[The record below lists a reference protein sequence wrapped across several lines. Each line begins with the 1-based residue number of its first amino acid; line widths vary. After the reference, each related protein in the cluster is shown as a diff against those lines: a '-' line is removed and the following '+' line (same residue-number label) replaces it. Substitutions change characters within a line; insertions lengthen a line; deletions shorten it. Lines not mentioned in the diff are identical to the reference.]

1 MTRIPFALF
10 PFPDSDLTEKAIER
24 HLRQHLVRLIASK
37 IGMEPPLNADG
48 TIDEAKHEGMLESI
62 DLPYAKTRRL
72 RDRAARIV
80 ERQAE
85 KSPLSRMKAEDRKRI
100 MPLRDGVALIGV
112 PNEHRADELAAAL
125 HAEFPW
131 MGAATETVWHA
142 MRRSVQRG
150 DEGPRLPPIL
160 LDGPPGIGKSHWAR
174 RLGTLIGV
182 PGMVYDATTENASFG
197 LVGCQRGWGNSAPG
211 RLVNLILT
219 ERVANPVVVVDE
231 VEKAGTAQSDKGR
244 SFDLT
249 AALLPLL
256 EPLSARNWTCPYFE
270 LPFDMGW
277 IIWVLTSND
286 CRLLPDPLL
295 SRCPPI
301 RLDPP
306 VLAHLLGFAAH
317 EGERRGLSP
326 EAIDAIRA
334 ALEWAERQDRL
345 PTLRTVLRMLDRAE
359 QMQQRPPLQ

>member
-1 MTRIPFALF
+1 MTRIPFGLF
-10 PFPDSDLTEKAIER
+10 PFPDPNLTEKTIER
-24 HLRQHLVRLIASK
+24 HLRQHLVRLIAPK

-48 TIDEAKHEGMLESI
+48 TIDKARHEEMLESI
-62 DLPYAKTRRL
+62 DLPYEKTKRL
-72 RDRAARIV
+72 RERAARIV
-80 ERQAE
+80 QRQAA
-85 KSPLSRMKAEDRKRI
+85 KSPLSRLKTDDRKRI
-100 MPLRDGVALIGV
+100 MSLRDGVELIGI

-131 MGAATETVWHA
+131 MGPATEVVWHA
-142 MRRSVQRG
+142 MRQSVQRG
-150 DEGPRLPPIL
+150 DVGLRLPPIL

-174 RLGTLIGV
+174 WLGTLIGV
-182 PGMVYDATTENASFG
+182 PGMVYDAATENASFG
-197 LVGCQRGWGNSAPG
+197 LVGSQRGWSNAAPG

-231 VEKAGTAQSDKGR
+231 VDKAGTAQSDKGR

-256 EPLSARNWTCPYFE
+256 EPLSAKNWTCPYFE

-286 CRLLPDPLL
+286 WRRLPDPLL

-301 RLDPP
+301 RLGPP
-306 VLAHLLGFAAH
+306 TLEHLVNFGAC
-317 EGERRGLSP
+317 EGAQRGLTP
-326 EAIDAIRA
+326 EAIDAIRV
-334 ALEWAERQDRL
+334 ALEWAERQDRP
-345 PTLRTVLRMLDRAE
+345 PTLRTVLRLLDRAE